1 VQAGIWVRNTK
12 NVEMEKLAAG
22 SAFPPALRQPAVAL
36 RIQQVASLLWTEK
49 GPLLFGLR
57 LWASVCLALYAA
69 FWLQL
74 ENPFWAGTSAAIVC
88 LPSRGASLRKAP
100 YRMAGTIIGAIFAV
114 ALSAAFPQDRL
125 AFLLGLAL
133 WGAAATFC
141 TTILRTYAGYAAALS
156 GYTAAII
163 ASDELGAVGGANGQV
178 FLLAVDRATEI
189 VIGIVAAG
197 IVLAGTDFGSARRRL
212 REQLAA
218 TLAAI
223 GAGLIRAVYGETAT
237 ASREVRRSLLRSAS
251 ALYAVADE
259 AAGESSEIRYRSAV
273 LQDAVDGLLASIA
286 SWSVIANHLQQ
297 LPGDRA
303 REDADSVLK
312 LIPPE
317 LQKALGEDDAKIW
330 IEDTSRLRLLSE
342 EASTALYAMP
352 ADSPSSR
359 LLADRAA
366 RTLDYLSLA
375 LNGVAF
381 LGDPRGELRW
391 PHRKQLRVPDF
402 LPAFVNAVRAFLT
415 IAAVTLFW
423 IVTAW
428 PGGAGAL
435 VIAAIGSILI
445 APSGDLAP
453 ASAVNFLLGI
463 ILTAVLAGILKFAVL
478 PQLETFAGLS
488 IALGLVLVPLGAMQ
502 AQPWRTGVFLGAV
515 YTFFTFL
522 SPTNEMIY
530 DTSQFY
536 NTSLATIAGMSAAV
550 LALLLMPP
558 LPTPLRARRLL
569 ALTLHDFRQLAVRT
583 PVPGAERWI
592 GKAAGRLSALPDQ
605 ARLVQFTVLG
615 TALSAGAELIRLRRL
630 ASRFG
635 FSALLN
641 PSLEAIARGQSQLAI
656 SGLAEAGAELSQPG
670 NNQASA
676 DIRIEARAKISL
688 LSEAL
693 SRHSAYFDGRA
704 LE

>member
-1 VQAGIWVRNTK
+1 MTEHPSSFGFKASTDAGARVKQIP
-12 NVEMEKLAAG
+12 
-22 SAFPPALRQPAVAL
+22 F
-36 RIQQVASLLWTEK
+36 LLWSER
-49 GPLLFGLR
+49 GPVLFGIR
-57 LWASVCLALYAA
+57 LWLSVCLALYVA

-74 ENPFWAGTSAAIVC
+74 DNPFWAGTSAAIVC

-100 YRMAGTIIGAIFAV
+100 YRMAGTIIGAIFAI
-114 ALSAAFPQDRL
+114 ALSAAFPQHRV

-133 WGAAATFC
+133 WGAATTFC
-141 TTILRTYAGYAAALS
+141 STILRTYAGYAAALS

-163 ASDELGAVGGANGQV
+163 ASDELGPVGGANGQV

-212 REQLAA
+212 GEQLAA

-223 GAGLIRAVYGETAT
+223 GAGFIRAVYGEAAT
-237 ASREVRRSLLRSAS
+237 TSREMRRSLLRSAS
-251 ALYAVADE
+251 TLYAVADE

-273 LQDAVDGLLASIA
+273 LQDALDGLLASIA
-286 SWSVIANHLQQ
+286 SWSVIANYLQQ

-317 LQKALGEDDAKIW
+317 LQKALGEDDAKFW
-330 IEDTSRLRLLSE
+330 IENPSRLRLLSE
-342 EASTALYAMP
+342 EASAALFAMP
-352 ADSPSSR
+352 AHSASLR

-366 RTLDYLSLA
+366 RTLGYLSLA
-375 LNGVAF
+375 LNAVAF
-381 LGDPRGELRW
+381 LRDPRGGLRW
-391 PHRKQLRVPDF
+391 PHRKQLHVPDF
-402 LPAFVNAVRAFLT
+402 LPAFVNASRAFLT
-415 IAAVTLFW
+415 IAAVALFW

-435 VIAAIGSILI
+435 VIAAIGTILI

-550 LALLLMPP
+550 LALLLLPP
-558 LPTPLRARRLL
+558 VPAPLRARRLL
-569 ALTLHDFRQLAVRT
+569 ALTLRDFQQLAVRT
-583 PVPGAERWI
+583 PVPSVESWI
-592 GKAAGRLSALPDQ
+592 GQAAGRLSALPDQ

-615 TALSAGAELIRLRRL
+615 TALSTGAELIRLRRL

-635 FSALLN
+635 FPALLN
-641 PSLEAIARGQSQLAI
+641 PALEAIAHGESQLAI
-656 SGLAEAGAELSQPG
+656 SRLAKADAELNQPG
-670 NNQASA
+670 TNQAST

-693 SRHSAYFDGRA
+693 SRHSAYFDGRV
-704 LE
+704 LG